1 MSRRTPWTFVFYHSP
16 HPRAMFG
23 ATNPAAQGAMMLEL
37 TKPPAAADRPV
48 TALDCGKP
56 VSLVHCCPFELT
68 TNGQQATVAQL

>member
-1 MSRRTPWTFVFYHSP
+1 
-16 HPRAMFG
+16 MFG
-23 ATNPAAQGAMMLEL
+23 ATNPAFAAQGAMMLEL